1 MKVILKK
8 DHDILGDEGQIV
20 DVKDGYA
27 RNFLIPNR
35 LAVQATSSNLRNY
48 EEIRRQ
54 RRRKIEKQIEESRSL
69 AEKIATALITVKVK
83 AGEEGRIFGSVTS
96 QMLHDALVETGLEGI
111 DRKKIN
117 IKEPIKTLGDH
128 VVEVK
133 LQHSVV
139 GLLKINVVSEDESES
154 EVVSNQEAVDV
165 PGETEE
171 VTSE

>member
-35 LAVQATSSNLRNY
+35 LAVQATSSNLKNY

-69 AEKIATALITVKVK
+69 ADKIATALITVKVK

-139 GLLKINVVSEDESES
+139 GLLKINVVNEDESES